1 MGKPSKGTPADK
13 RLAANK
19 GGSSKKPAMPKK
31 ASSKSLPPWMKS
43 KKKDA

>member
-19 GGSSKKPAMPKK
+19 GTAKK
-31 ASSKSLPPWMKS
+31 AAPLPPWMKAAPKKTGT
-43 KKKDA
+43 KKK